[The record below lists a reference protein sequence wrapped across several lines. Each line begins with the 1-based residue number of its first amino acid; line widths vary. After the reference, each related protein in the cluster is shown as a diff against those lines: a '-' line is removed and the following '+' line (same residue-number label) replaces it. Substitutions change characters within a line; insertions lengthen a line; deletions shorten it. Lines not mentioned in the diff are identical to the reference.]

1 MTTSVDRVICRTLLP
16 LVVVVLAAC
25 SAPDGSSGQPS
36 EEQTYFCGSYENIEP
51 GTVVTAPPC

>member
-1 MTTSVDRVICRTLLP
+1 VSLRTLLP

-25 SAPDGSSGQPS
+25 DGPDGSSGQPS
-36 EEQTYFCGSYENIEP
+36 EEQAYFCGSYESIKP